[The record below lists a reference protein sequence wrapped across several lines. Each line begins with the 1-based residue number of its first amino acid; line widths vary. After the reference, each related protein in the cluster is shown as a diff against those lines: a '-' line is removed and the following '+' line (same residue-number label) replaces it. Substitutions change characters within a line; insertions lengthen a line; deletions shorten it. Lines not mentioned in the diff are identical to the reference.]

1 MRHTGWARAGSIG
14 ALLFVAAAFA
24 DDIHNSAAILEARE
38 AAAMPADGAKSGAI
52 MPGDLV
58 FIDVFRRPEMSTT
71 APVDANGAIALP
83 YVGNVAIGG
92 LTEPEATERV
102 VLALSSV
109 LRNPRV
115 TVSKG
120 APGNMG
126 GYRTEDMKTE
136 LLPLQNSNAEALCKS
151 LRGMASDGGSV
162 SYDDSTNTLIITDT
176 PTTIQNML
184 SVVARL
190 DQMQSQLQ
198 QVRIES
204 KIAEVKAGAIKELGV
219 RWFVQGNEVNGGYY
233 PMPSQDVG
241 LNALKGQAASPLN
254 NEIINNNNGGNNNA
268 LNNIARRFID
278 EPDFDRRLNIPIQ
291 IPKTGQLFMGLLNE
305 HIDLGLLIDALVAND
320 NAELLAN
327 PNILTVNHRQAE
339 IKMTDEFPYTEFGTE
354 VSGRANFSTKFLD
367 LGIKMVVTPHVYRD
381 EQGKYVKLE
390 FEPEVSFP
398 SGSNNGVPIRSVR
411 SYRGESNVRDGQTL
425 VVGGI
430 YRNDLRNVEQK
441 VPGVGNLPLLGN
453 LFKHKEKARSQTEL
467 MVFLTPTVHDTPETV
482 TWDRMLDV
490 TAKSEIVGP
499 AIGAPLAHNEARRD

>member
-1 MRHTGWARAGSIG
+1 MKHATGAHAIVFAML
-14 ALLFVAAAFA
+14 ALAFTAYA
-24 DDIHNSAAILEARE
+24 DDIHNSSAIMDARE
-38 AAAMPADGAKSGAI
+38 AAAPAEGAKAGAI

-71 APVDANGAIALP
+71 APVDANGSVALP
-83 YVGNVAIGG
+83 YVGTIAIGG
-92 LTEPEATERV
+92 LTEAEATERV
-102 VLALSSV
+102 TLALSGV

-120 APGNMG
+120 GPGFTG
-126 GYRTEDMKTE
+126 GYRTQEMKTE
-136 LLPLQNSNAEALCKS
+136 LLPLQNANAEALCKS
-151 LRGMASDGGSV
+151 LSGMASDGGSV

-176 PTTIQNML
+176 PATIQNML

-198 QVRIES
+198 QVRIEA
-204 KIAEVKAGAIKELGV
+204 KIAEVKVGAIKELGV
-219 RWFVQGNEVNGGYY
+219 RWFVQGDHANGGYY

-241 LNALKGQAASPLN
+241 LNSLKGQAASPLN
-254 NEIINNNNGGNNNA
+254 NEIINSNQGTNNG
-268 LNNIARRFID
+268 LSEITRRFID
-278 EPDFDRRLNIPIQ
+278 EPNFDRRLNIPIQ
-291 IPKTGQLFMGLLNE
+291 IAKTGQMFFGYMNSG
-305 HIDLGLLIDALVAND
+305 IDLGLLIDALVADD

-354 VSGRANFSTKFLD
+354 VSGRANFSTRFLD

-430 YRNDLRNVEQK
+430 YRNDLRHVEQR
-441 VPGVGNLPLLGN
+441 VPGVGKLPVIGN
-453 LFKHKEKARSQTEL
+453 LFKHNEKSRSQTEL
-467 MVFLTPTVHDTPETV
+467 MVFLTPTVHDSPETV

>member
-1 MRHTGWARAGSIG
+1 VKHAPIVRAG
-14 ALLFVAAAFA
+14 VAALVALAGAAYA
-24 DDIHNSAAILEARE
+24 DDAASSD
-38 AAAMPADGAKSGAI
+38 AAVPAAQAGVTDAI
-52 MPGDLV
+52 APGDLV
-58 FIDVFRRPEMSTT
+58 FVDVFRRPELSVT
-71 APVDANGAIALP
+71 AQVDAAGNVTMPYIGAI
-83 YVGNVAIGG
+83 AIGG
-92 LTEPEATERV
+92 LTEPEATDRV
-102 VLALSSV
+102 ARALSSV

-115 TVSKG
+115 KVSRSG
-120 APGNMG
+120 LGFGG
-126 GYRTEDMKTE
+126 GYRTQEMKTE
-136 LLPLQNSNAEALCKS
+136 LLPLQNSNAKALCKS
-151 LRGMASDGGSV
+151 LGGMSSDGGSV
-162 SYDDSTNTLIITDT
+162 NFDDSTNTLIITDT
-176 PTTIQNML
+176 PATIQNML

-190 DQMQSQLQ
+190 DQMQNQLQ

-204 KIAEVKAGAIKELGV
+204 KIAEVKVGAIKELGV
-219 RWFVQGNEVNGGYY
+219 RWFVQGDEVNGGYY

-254 NEIINNNNGGNNNA
+254 NEIINSNSGNNNGSFS
-268 LNNIARRFID
+268 NIARRFID
-278 EPDFDRRLNIPIQ
+278 EPNFDRRLNIPIQ
-291 IPKTGQLFMGLLNE
+291 IPKTGQMFLGILNP
-305 HIDLGLLIDALVAND
+305 HIDLGLLIDALVADD

-327 PNILTVNHRQAE
+327 PNILTVNHREAE

-354 VSGRANFSTKFLD
+354 VSGRANFSTRFLD

-430 YRNDLRNVEQK
+430 YRNDLRNVQQK
-441 VPGVGNLPLLGN
+441 VPGVGNLPLVGN
-453 LFKHKEKARSQTEL
+453 LFKHNEKARSQTEL

-490 TAKSEIVGP
+490 TAKSEVVGP
-499 AIGAPLAHNEARRD
+499 AIGAPLAHNEARRN